1 MKTFYI
7 FSFLILSF
15 IFLSSASLYSQ
26 NNVYS
31 ANDTNITVNT
41 GDVFAIS
48 LESNQTTGYS
58 WSVAESQDN
67 AKLSILNMEY
77 MQKPNEGKVVGTGGV
92 EVWRFK
98 AISSGTVKL
107 NFYYSRSWEKDQTA
121 AKTIVYSVTIK

>member
-1 MKTFYI
+1 M
-7 FSFLILSF
+7 
-15 IFLSSASLYSQ
+15 
-26 NNVYS
+26 
-31 ANDTNITVNT
+31 
-41 GDVFAIS
+41 FAIS

-67 AKLSILNMEY
+67 ARLLILNMEY
-77 MQKPNEGKVVGTGGV
+77 MQKPNEGKVVGAGGV